1 VWYLFMTVLLS
12 YPQSLIEKKFSRT
25 RARVRQEPAL
35 VLPSEPMGDA
45 K

>member
-1 VWYLFMTVLLS
+1 MTLLLS

-25 RARVRQEPAL
+25 RARVSNEPAP
-35 VLPSEPMGDA
+35 VSTSELMGEA